1 MEASDKLTI
10 MVEELERELNE
21 LKIAIIDK
29 KLAKIGGTIDVKIDE
44 KIIEKAKKSLFK
56 GL

>member
-44 KIIEKAKKSLFK
+44 KIIEEAKKSLFK